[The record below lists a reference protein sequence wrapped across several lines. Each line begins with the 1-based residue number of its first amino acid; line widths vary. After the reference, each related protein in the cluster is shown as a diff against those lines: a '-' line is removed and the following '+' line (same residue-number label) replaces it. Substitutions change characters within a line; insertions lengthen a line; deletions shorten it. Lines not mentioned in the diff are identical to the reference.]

1 MAAQIGT
8 QCELANQLNAQLAMQ
23 CKDRSGAYCVKEED
37 KKDKRLVV
45 RVGGGPLQL
54 LRIIP
59 ATGGPG
65 DCGVG
70 APSSLVLGEPQEK
83 GT

>member
-1 MAAQIGT
+1 MSGWMNLIVKGVKKVPMA
-8 QCELANQLNAQLAMQ
+8 
-23 CKDRSGAYCVKEED
+23 VKTE
-37 KKDKRLVV
+37 KRTKGWLC
-45 RVGGGPLQL
+45 VGGWGPLQL

>member
-1 MAAQIGT
+1 M
-8 QCELANQLNAQLAMQ
+8 
-23 CKDRSGAYCVKEED
+23 SGWVNLIVKGI
-37 KKDKRLVV
+37 KKVPMTVKTEKRTKGWLC
-45 RVGGGPLQL
+45 VGGWGPLQL

>member
-1 MAAQIGT
+1 MSGWVNLIVKGIKKVPMA
-8 QCELANQLNAQLAMQ
+8 
-23 CKDRSGAYCVKEED
+23 VKTE
-37 KKDKRLVV
+37 KRTKGWLC
-45 RVGGGPLQL
+45 VGGWGPLQL

>member
-1 MAAQIGT
+1 MPMA
-8 QCELANQLNAQLAMQ
+8 
-23 CKDRSGAYCVKEED
+23 VKTE
-37 KKDKRLVV
+37 KRTKGWLC
-45 RVGGGPLQL
+45 VGGWGPLQL

-70 APSSLVLGEPQEK
+70 APSSLVLGEPKEK

>member
-1 MAAQIGT
+1 MSGWVNLIVKGVKKVPMA
-8 QCELANQLNAQLAMQ
+8 
-23 CKDRSGAYCVKEED
+23 VKTE
-37 KKDKRLVV
+37 KRTKGWLC
-45 RVGGGPLQL
+45 VGGWGPLQL

>member
-1 MAAQIGT
+1 MSGWVNLILKGIKKVPMA
-8 QCELANQLNAQLAMQ
+8 
-23 CKDRSGAYCVKEED
+23 VKTE
-37 KKDKRLVV
+37 KRTKGWLC
-45 RVGGGPLQL
+45 VGGWGPLQL